1 MTPTRAAGK
10 ILEKKTNLQA
20 KAADLVVFNETSEV
34 TEHNETII

>member
-10 ILEKKTNLQA
+10 ILEKKNLQA